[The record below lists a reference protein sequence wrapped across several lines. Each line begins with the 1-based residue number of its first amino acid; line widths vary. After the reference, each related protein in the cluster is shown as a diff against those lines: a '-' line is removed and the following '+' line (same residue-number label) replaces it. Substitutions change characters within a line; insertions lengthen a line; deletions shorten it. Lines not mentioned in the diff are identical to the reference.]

1 MVVSCVHVEERV
13 LRRRADS
20 ASPGQN
26 SIYQEVGEYLD
37 VRHENG
43 SFVVVS
49 SESTR
54 FTNDFMVKQGF
65 PNWYMFA

>member
-1 MVVSCVHVEERV
+1 MFTSKSVFCDGEPI
-13 LRRRADS
+13 LL
-20 ASPGQN
+20 PPLLFGQN

-54 FTNDFMVKQGF
+54 FTNDFMVTQGF